1 MSRPMNGFWTSV
13 ASFLTFLTPS
23 STTWRTKPK
32 ITLLSQVLIVGLG
45 ALGCP
50 SSHYLA
56 AAGVGTLGLV
66 DDDVVDVSNL
76 HRQVDI

>member
-1 MSRPMNGFWTSV
+1 MNRIRTSV
-13 ASFLTFLTPS
+13 AIFLTFLTRS
-23 STTWRTKPK
+23 CTTWLTNTKV
-32 ITLLSQVLIVGLG
+32 IIIAQVLIVGLG

-76 HRQVDI
+76 HRQVD

>member
-1 MSRPMNGFWTSV
+1 MSRPMNRIRISV
-13 ASFLTFLTPS
+13 ANFFAFMTPS
-23 STTWRTKPK
+23 STTWLTNTKV
-32 ITLLSQVLIVGLG
+32 IILSQVLIVGLG

-76 HRQVDI
+76 HRQVD